1 MRAPS
6 RAEVK
11 HFSACPTWKEG
22 KRSLTQAWCEGMLA
36 GMNVAAKVFPSPSTV
51 GLERPDVSAIVTEDD
66 TPVDNFASEKQQR
79 LLTEPIYTSWSG
91 PPLDADGLPRTFVA
105 AANVGMFSTPKE
117 PPIVPDVFLSLD
129 VALADDLWEKEHRTY
144 FFWEMGKPPD
154 VVIEVISNREGAEL
168 SRKKQRYAQLKVKH
182 YVVWDPQ
189 GLYGD
194 PMLRVFELRGNRYVT
209 MQRAFF
215 PSVGLGVALW
225 DGVYEGFRD
234 VWLRWT
240 HPDGSL
246 VATGVEWAKQERG
259 RAEVERGRAK
269 AALVRAEEERERA
282 EEERERAEEERERA
296 DVERGRADVERKRA
310 DVEHGR
316 AEEERERTKAAQ
328 ARAEQLAAMLRA
340 LGIDPKADS

>member
-1 MRAPS
+1 
-6 RAEVK
+6 
-11 HFSACPTWKEG
+11 
-22 KRSLTQAWCEGMLA
+22 MLA
-36 GMNVAAKVFPSPSTV
+36 RMNVAAKVLHSPATV
-51 GLERPDVSAIVTEDD
+51 GLEPFDVSAIVTEDD
-66 TPVDNFASEKQQR
+66 TPVDNFTSEKQQR

-91 PPLDADGLPRTFVA
+91 PPPDANGQPRTFVA

-129 VALADDLWEKEHRTY
+129 VALADDLWKKEHRTY

-194 PMLRVFELRGNRYVT
+194 PMLRVFELRGNRYVP
-209 MQRAFF
+209 MRRAFF

-240 HPDGSL
+240 YPDGSM
-246 VATGVEWAKQERG
+246 VATGLESAK
-259 RAEVERGRAK
+259 V
-269 AALVRAEEERERA
+269 ERERTKA
-282 EEERERAEEERERA
+282 AQELADVERKLA
-296 DVERGRADVERKRA
+296 DVERGRAEEERGRTKAAQELAKAAQELADVERKRA
-310 DVEHGR
+310 
-316 AEEERERTKAAQ
+316 EEERGRTKAAQEVAEVERDRAKAAQ
-328 ARAEQLAAMLRA
+328 ARAEQLAAKLRA
-340 LGIDPKADS
+340 LGVDPSGDS